1 MENKSVNE
9 TEDPPND
16 DDSILESVRLMQTA
30 KTYIQYLPTQLQNEE
45 YKKICDL
52 VEKYI
57 ETYCK
62 HNIVYDEIDIPP
74 DNSKPIRY
82 CTHCYKTFK

>member
-1 MENKSVNE
+1 MENITPDDERDQS
-9 TEDPPND
+9 ND

-30 KTYIQYLPTQLQNEE
+30 KTYIQYLPNQLQNEE

-57 ETYCK
+57 ETHCK

-74 DNSKPIRY
+74 ENSKTIRY